1 MKFNGGK
8 KVRGKGKQKS
18 INMNKLLQVFSTYG
32 IVERIILVHE
42 IQEELYMGVK
52 KMIKDERIHVT

>member
-8 KVRGKGKQKS
+8 KVRGKRKQKS

-32 IVERIILVHE
+32 RVERKIFVHE
-42 IQEELYMGVK
+42 MQEELYMGVK
-52 KMIKDERIHVT
+52 KMIRDKRIHVT

>member
-18 INMNKLLQVFSTYG
+18 INMNKLLQVFSKYG
-32 IVERIILVHE
+32 IVDGKIFVHE
-42 IQEELYMGVK
+42 IQELYMWVK
-52 KMIKDERIHVT
+52 KMIRDKRIYVT